1 MTDQQAVQGPNL
13 QNIIDREIRAAIGD
27 LVVQNVLLRAQLE
40 IEQRQLAEVTAKP
53 DGKVVKLNKGGEG

>member
-1 MTDQQAVQGPNL
+1 MSEQQAAQGPNL

-53 DGKVVKLNKGGEG
+53 DSKVVKLKGGEA